1 MFLFI
6 IFKPNELEEVMKTRT
21 ISAAILIA
29 ILTPAII
36 IGKIPFAIMIG
47 LIVILATIE
56 INNLNKYPLII
67 KIITFISLISLV
79 YSNFDYNSIKL
90 GINYNVINLII
101 LLFTIPV
108 IFYQVS
114 EKYTIKDAFKLIGF
128 VLLIGIGLSYFI
140 LIRTSSLKY
149 FLYML
154 LIPIFTDTFAYVGGS
169 LIGKHKVTK
178 ISPKKSL
185 EGYIIGSIMGTFI
198 MTMYYITFI
207 NVQSNIFIIIGITLA
222 LTIIGQVGDLFFSAI
237 KREYKIKDFANLIPG
252 HGGVL
257 DRLDSLLFVVIAF
270 MSFMQYL

>member
-1 MFLFI
+1 
-6 IFKPNELEEVMKTRT
+6 MKTRT